1 MTLCTS
7 HISVLLEANPRVA
20 SMPSNLCS
28 VSSICVLTLRLRMSV
43 FMLARSLT
51 NRPSQP
57 QSHDPVVCDHAA
69 PVPLPVLIPACDG
82 RIPRYVGTAALP
94 HLPFSC
100 IVIGS
105 SPHLHNGRA
114 PVILN
119 VCPETLQEPDASLAD
134 PPDRSMAAGMVST
147 TLCLVYTVP
156 VFVGNSANSRPW
168 NLS

>member
-119 VCPETLQEPDASLAD
+119 VCPETLQEPDASLAISHGQCHWIYSSVQRCAGGATAMAG
-134 PPDRSMAAGMVST
+134 PPSSHVT
-147 TLCLVYTVP
+147 NVP
-156 VFVGNSANSRPW
+156 
-168 NLS
+168 